1 MAPSSPTGGP
11 GGIAKPAGF
20 LPGGVIFF
28 RCPGILRLDDCG
40 YTKSVLQ
47 AQLNKLRDELK
58 MLETTSVQAF
68 DPVTVTK
75 SALGGH
81 DYFVS

>member
-1 MAPSSPTGGP
+1 MRS
-11 GGIAKPAGF
+11 GIEIVELHDDYEAKIGELEKA
-20 LPGGVIFF
+20 L
-28 RCPGILRLDDCG
+28 LRLDECG

-58 MLETTSVQAF
+58 MLETTRFQAL

>member
-1 MAPSSPTGGP
+1 MRS
-11 GGIAKPAGF
+11 GIEIVDLHDDFEAKIRELEEA
-20 LPGGVIFF
+20 LI
-28 RCPGILRLDDCG
+28 RLDDCS

-47 AQLNKLRDELK
+47 AQLAKLRDELK
-58 MLETTSVQAF
+58 MLETTRFQALE
-68 DPVTVTK
+68 PVTVTK

>member
-1 MAPSSPTGGP
+1 MHS
-11 GGIAKPAGF
+11 GIEIVDRHSGYESKIRELEEA
-20 LPGGVIFF
+20 LI
-28 RCPGILRLDDCG
+28 RLEDCS

-58 MLETTSVQAF
+58 MLETTRFQALE
-68 DPVTVTK
+68 PVTVTK
-75 SALGGH
+75 STLGGH